1 MPNGVMSCVG
11 TVTGYFERSDT
22 TTMTV
27 TTDRARTIL
36 NEVTVT
42 AGAELLSDARWNE
55 ATTEGE
61 GEDEDGNEEDEET
74 SSGSQTASDTD
85 NAAFRTAAQ
94 RAFATGLAVAAGG
107 AMIII

>member
-1 MPNGVMSCVG
+1 
-11 TVTGYFERSDT
+11 
-22 TTMTV
+22 MTV

-61 GEDEDGNEEDEET
+61 GEDEDGNEEEET

-94 RAFATGLAVAAGG
+94 RAFATGLAVVAGG
-107 AMIII
+107 AMIMI